1 MKKPVSKKNS
11 AQQIETNPEN
21 LLSLLLNAYYHLDN
35 ALQKSL
41 EKKGWQQFTHAQS
54 MIFLNMAE
62 GRVRTVDI
70 AKHMGLSK
78 QAVNRTV
85 NELVELGLIKL
96 LPDPKDKRAKQLTL
110 SSKGAIVTQDAT
122 NSLAKLESDIS
133 KNLGAR
139 EHLLLKKLL
148 LELIKSSQT

>member
-1 MKKPVSKKNS
+1 MKKPLPKKPS
-11 AQQIETNPEN
+11 APQIETNPEN

-62 GRVRTVDI
+62 GRVRSVDI

-96 LPDPKDKRAKQLTL
+96 VPDPKDKRAKRLTL
-110 SSKGAIVTQDAT
+110 STKGAVVTEDAT
-122 NSLAKLESDIS
+122 NSLTKLESDIA
-133 KNLGAR
+133 KQLGASQNQQ
-139 EHLLLKKLL
+139 LKKLL
-148 LELIKSSQT
+148 IELIRSSLN